1 MWFYMIAAFLVLV
14 GIIGGV
20 ASGGIFTLIFIPL
33 GLVMLVVALVSGVFG
48 RSSQSRGQAGRA
60 GAEPNEPQPL
70 RHTPPQGTPGPG
82 TPEELVDAR
91 RAQQ

>member
-1 MWFYMIAAFLVLV
+1 MWFYMIAGFLVLV

-33 GLVMLVVALVSGVFG
+33 GLVMLIVAAVSGMFG
-48 RSSQSRGQAGRA
+48 RASQDGGQKRTSTP
-60 GAEPNEPQPL
+60 EPDALP
-70 RHTPPQGTPGPG
+70 HTPTGGAPPPA
-82 TPEELVDAR
+82 TPENLVDAR

>member
-1 MWFYMIAAFLVLV
+1 MWFYFIAGFLFLV

-33 GLVMLVVALVSGVFG
+33 GAIMLVVAVLAGMW
-48 RSSQSRGQAGRA
+48 GRA
-60 GAEPNEPQPL
+60 AQDSAEGSTQPANTEPQPL
-70 RHTPPQGTPGPG
+70 RHTRPQGTPAPS

-91 RAQQ
+91 RAEQ

>member
-1 MWFYMIAAFLVLV
+1 MIAGFLVLV

-33 GLVMLVVALVSGVFG
+33 GLTMLIVAVLVGMWG
-48 RSSQSRGQAGRA
+48 RASQGGGSSQPAA
-60 GAEPNEPQPL
+60 AEPEPL
-70 RHTPPQGTPGPG
+70 RHTEPQGTPGPG

>member
-1 MWFYMIAAFLVLV
+1 MWFYMIAGFLVLV

-33 GLVMLVVALVSGVFG
+33 GLIMLIVAAVSGMWG
-48 RSSQSRGQAGRA
+48 RAGQTRGQRGRA
-60 GAEPNEPQPL
+60 GAEPDEPQPL
-70 RHTPPQGTPGPG
+70 RHTPAQGTPGPG
-82 TPEELVDAR
+82 TPEELADAR